1 MIRDTIDKLEAELA
15 EANALQPERR
25 AELLELLASLR
36 DEVNE
41 LAASDGERARSI
53 ATFTEASAHEA
64 TRKTRDQ
71 ELFDLSLKGLS
82 RSVEELK
89 SSHPRLAQVVGRLC
103 NVLSNLGI

>member
-36 DEVNE
+36 VEANE